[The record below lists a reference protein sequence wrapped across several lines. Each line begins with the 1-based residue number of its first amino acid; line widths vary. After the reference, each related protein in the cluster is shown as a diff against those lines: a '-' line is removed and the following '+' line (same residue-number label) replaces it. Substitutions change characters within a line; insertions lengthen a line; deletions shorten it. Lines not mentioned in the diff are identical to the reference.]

1 MLSHCATI
9 IGRRRLICALV
20 SWFFSSNVFSLID
33 TSSSLQL
40 SWAGAPLGGSAQ
52 LPASKSESN
61 RALIIRALAGAGQL
75 DNLSDANDTELMQ
88 RLLAEPTTAPTLNA
102 EDAGTVMRFLTAYLA
117 VTGRQVL
124 LTGTARMR
132 QRPIGVLVD
141 ALRQLGAHI
150 EYTEQ
155 EGYPPLQLR
164 GWAPSLSEQEP
175 AELSVR
181 GDISS
186 QYISA
191 LMMVGPHLP
200 AGLRL
205 RLTGKVGSR
214 PYIRMTQ
221 ALMQHF
227 GAQCRDLGE
236 VIDVRP
242 QPYQSA
248 DYTIESDWSAA
259 SYWYAMVALAPA
271 CSSVTLPGL
280 RQHSWQGDQAI
291 VGIMAQ
297 LGVATEFHDGGVTL
311 TQQPTAAQVEQDFTD
326 CPDLAQTVAVV
337 AAAIGVPLVL
347 TGLESLRIKE
357 TDRIAALQAELAKFG
372 GALVDEGEGRF
383 RVPVADFAV
392 SGQTIE
398 TYHDHR
404 MAMAFAPLA
413 LRGPLT
419 ILAPNV
425 VRKSYPQFW
434 SELQK
439 AGFRVTQQT

>member
-1 MLSHCATI
+1 M
-9 IGRRRLICALV
+9 
-20 SWFFSSNVFSLID
+20 SLID

-40 SWAGAPLGGSAQ
+40 QWTGGPLSGSAQ

-61 RALIIRALAGAGQL
+61 RALIIRALAGGGQL
-75 DNLSDANDTELMQ
+75 ANLSDANDTELMQ
-88 RLLAEPTTAPTLNA
+88 RLLATPLSADTLNA

-117 VTGRQVL
+117 VTGRQVE

-141 ALRQLGAHI
+141 ALRQLGARI
-150 EYTEQ
+150 SYTEQ
-155 EGYPPLQLR
+155 DGYPPLQLQ
-164 GWAPSLSEQEP
+164 GWQPELAADEP

-191 LMMVGPHLP
+191 LMMVGNQLP
-200 AGLRL
+200 GGLRL

-221 ALMQHF
+221 SLLQHF
-227 GAQCRDLGE
+227 GGQCRDLGE
-236 VIDVRP
+236 VIEVRP
-242 QPYQSA
+242 QPYHAA

-259 SYWYAMVALAPA
+259 SYWYAMVALGPEG
-271 CSSVTLPGL
+271 SSITLPGL
-280 RQHSWQGDQAI
+280 RRHSWQGDQAI
-291 VGIMAQ
+291 VGIMNQ
-297 LGVATEFHDGGVTL
+297 LGVATEFHETGVTL
-311 TQQPTAAQVEQDFTD
+311 TQQPVSAGVEQDFTD

-337 AAAIGVPLVL
+337 AAALGVPLVL

-372 GALVDEGEGRF
+372 GSLVDEGEGRF
-383 RVPVADFAV
+383 RVPVAEFRVA
-392 SGQTIE
+392 GQTIE

-419 ILAPNV
+419 VLAPSV

-434 SELQK
+434 AELRK
-439 AGFRVTQQT
+439 AGFEVTEQA

>member
-1 MLSHCATI
+1 
-9 IGRRRLICALV
+9 
-20 SWFFSSNVFSLID
+20 
-33 TSSSLQL
+33 
-40 SWAGAPLGGSAQ
+40 
-52 LPASKSESN
+52 
-61 RALIIRALAGAGQL
+61 
-75 DNLSDANDTELMQ
+75 MQ
-88 RLLAEPTTAPTLNA
+88 RLLAEPATAPKLNA

-141 ALRQLGAHI
+141 ALRELGARI
-150 EYTEQ
+150 DYTEQ
-155 EGYPPLQLR
+155 EGYPPLQLQ
-164 GWAPSLSEQEP
+164 GWVPELNEQEP

-191 LMMVGPHLP
+191 LMMVGPQLP
-200 AGLRL
+200 GGLRL
-205 RLTGKVGSR
+205 RLTGKIGSR

-221 ALMQHF
+221 SLMQHF
-227 GAQCRDLGE
+227 GGQCRDLGE
-236 VIDVRP
+236 VIEVRP
-242 QPYQSA
+242 QAYHAA

-271 CSSVTLPGL
+271 GSTITLPGL

-291 VGIMAQ
+291 VRIMAQ
-297 LGVATEFHDGGVTL
+297 LGVATEFSEQGVTL
-311 TQQPTAAQVEQDFTD
+311 TQVPVGSGVELDFTD

-337 AAAIGVPLVL
+337 AAALGVPLVL

-357 TDRIAALQAELAKFG
+357 TDRIAALQTELAKFG
-372 GALVDEGEGRF
+372 GALVDEGAGRF
-383 RVPVADFAV
+383 RVPVAAFQVA
-392 SGQTIE
+392 GQTVE

-413 LRGPLT
+413 VRGPLT
-419 ILAPNV
+419 VLAPTV

-434 SELQK
+434 KELRK
-439 AGFRVTQQT
+439 AGFEITEQA